1 MNRLIPCSIALLM
14 VLTAC
19 AGDDSNTPAG
29 TTPASVPEP
38 STSVTTEAAP
48 PERTTEP
55 TTLPAGGGS
64 STTTTPPPPTTTTTT
79 TEPVVLTTA
88 PIVVSSDVPDYDMI
102 DVHTGETVNLRS
114 VVKGDKPLLF
124 WFWSPL

>member
-1 MNRLIPCSIALLM
+1 M

-19 AGDDSNTPAG
+19 SGDDSNTPTS
-29 TTPASVPEP
+29 TTAAAVPEP
-38 STSVTTEAAP
+38 STSVTTTTAP
-48 PERTTEP
+48 PEP
-55 TTLPAGGGS
+55 T
-64 STTTTPPPPTTTTTT
+64 TTTTPPTTTTEAPTTTLPPTTTT
-79 TEPVVLTTA
+79 EPADITPG
-88 PIVVSSDVPDYDMI
+88 PIVVSADVPDYDMI

>member
-1 MNRLIPCSIALLM
+1 M

-19 AGDDSNTPAG
+19 SGDDSNTPTS
-29 TTPASVPEP
+29 TTAAVVPEP
-38 STSVTTEAAP
+38 STSVTTTTAP
-48 PERTTEP
+48 PEP
-55 TTLPAGGGS
+55 TTTL
-64 STTTTPPPPTTTTTT
+64 PPTTTTEAPTTTLPPTTTTEAPTTTLPPTTT
-79 TEPVVLTTA
+79 TEPADITPG
-88 PIVVSSDVPDYDMI
+88 PIVVSADVPDYDMI